1 MLKSNT
7 TVLLSGLQILMA
19 LQVSAQVYAQGIHA
33 GGVTDFELCSVSL
46 PFPPHKYRLTE
57 MACDD
62 TNGMTF
68 TDSEHKDTWVHVPQN
83 SLKVECGSDK
93 FIIPLDFV
101 ETYKYSSDDGLPM
114 MKGSGD
120 LARLITLCA
129 TNRGGHITTNALPV
143 VSASWIR
150 QSRPNQDVIVV
161 RGDHFAEVQKLLE
174 LSCST
179 PGLGIASSEDPNG
192 HSITYAPDQIGVVLN
207 LTIVPFEDETIVS
220 IIGNQKP

>member
-1 MLKSNT
+1 MLKLNV

-19 LQVSAQVYAQGIHA
+19 LQSNAQVYAQGIHS
-33 GGVTDFELCSVSL
+33 GGRGYFELCSISL
-46 PFPPHKYRLTE
+46 PFPPHRYTLTE
-57 MACDD
+57 VIPDY
-62 TNGMTF
+62 TN
-68 TDSEHKDTWVHVPQN
+68 DIV
-83 SLKVECGSDK
+83 SLQVESGSDK
-93 FIIPLDFV
+93 FNVPLDCV
-101 ETYKYSSDDGLPM
+101 EPGKYTSDDGLPV

-150 QSRPNQDVIVV
+150 QSRPNQDLIVV

-179 PGLGIASSEDPNG
+179 PGLGIASSEGVNG
-192 HSITYAPDQIGVVLN
+192 HSISYSPDQIGVAVN
-207 LTIVPFEDETIVS
+207 LTVFTWRKETIVS
-220 IIGNQKP
+220 IIGKQKP